1 MPLTIAITGSNGMVG
16 LGVTAKALEDGHRV
30 IALDISQDP
39 HPSMAVSPGRA
50 EGEDWA
56 EGRDGERRGEGRGE
70 GRGEEA
76 GARGGGGGKYKYYQL
91 DATDYEAYLKII
103 KEEGVN
109 AIIHLAATFNRFG
122 QDGEYLTNVH
132 SHVSWLGCGRYHRDD
147 GSDWGT
153 VWDND

>member
-1 MPLTIAITGSNGMVG
+1 MPMPLTIAITGSNGMVG

-30 IALDISQDP
+30 IALDISQTP
-39 HPSMAVSPGRA
+39 HPAMAVSPGRA
-50 EGEDWA
+50 EGEGWA
-56 EGRDGERRGEGRGE
+56 EGRDGERK
-70 GRGEEA
+70 
-76 GARGGGGGKYKYYQL
+76 GGGGKYKYYQL
-91 DATDYEAYLKII
+91 DATDYQAYLKII

-132 SHVSWLGCGRYHRDD
+132 SHVSWLGCGRFYRDD

>member
-16 LGVTAKALEDGHRV
+16 LGVTSKALEDGHRV

-39 HPSMAVSPGRA
+39 HPSMISTLRESGRA

-56 EGRDGERRGEGRGE
+56 EGRR
-70 GRGEEA
+70 EEA
-76 GARGGGGGKYKYYQL
+76 GGGGGKYKYHQL
-91 DATDYEAYLKII
+91 DATDYQAYLKIV

-122 QDGEYLTNVH
+122 QDGGYLTNVH
-132 SHVSWLGCGRYHRDD
+132 SHVSGVGYFFPVCSSLDD
-147 GSDWGT
+147 L
-153 VWDND
+153 VWRAV